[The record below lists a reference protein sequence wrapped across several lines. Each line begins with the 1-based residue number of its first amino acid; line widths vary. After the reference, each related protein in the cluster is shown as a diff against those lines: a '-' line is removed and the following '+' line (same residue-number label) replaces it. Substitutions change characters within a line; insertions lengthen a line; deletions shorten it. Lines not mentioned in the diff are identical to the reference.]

1 MDNEL
6 TDGMDLAVSLIVIS
20 AVIGL
25 ILLFAGIGQQYERS
39 TVASV
44 SDVIASSY
52 ASEIEALRENAD
64 TVPAATV
71 YLVIVKNEGL
81 VKSVTGRIQGENIDD
96 VEDLKL
102 YFSRKVTVTI
112 DDTPQGEFI
121 FEVEG

>member
-64 TVPAATV
+64 TVPVATV

-96 VEDLKL
+96 AEDLKL

-121 FEVEG
+121 FKVEG